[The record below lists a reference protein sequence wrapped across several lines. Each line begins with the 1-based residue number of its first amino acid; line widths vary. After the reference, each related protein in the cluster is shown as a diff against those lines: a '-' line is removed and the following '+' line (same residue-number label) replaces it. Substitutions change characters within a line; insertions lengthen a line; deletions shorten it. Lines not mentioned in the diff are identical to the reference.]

1 MPQRKTIKWDYDSV
15 KAHHAKYKDSVLVD
29 VTYDAET
36 GFKNIYMAKG
46 EDYVV
51 ENTNYIEWQTYVVPA
66 FFSIIIAFF
75 IFGSL
80 VLRDNEAAQK
90 KKDKES
96 ILNFIKD
103 GSKKNKAKV

>member
-1 MPQRKTIKWDYDSV
+1 MPQRKVSNWDYDSV
-15 KAHHAKYKDSVLVD
+15 KAHYAKYRDSVAVD
-29 VTYDAET
+29 YNVREMKY
-36 GFKNIYMAKG
+36 IYVAKG

-51 ENTNYIEWQTYVVPA
+51 ENINYIEWQTYVVPA

-96 ILNFIKD
+96 ILNFIND
-103 GSKKNKAKV
+103 DSKKN